1 MFDILNTTKRIL
13 PDYPY
18 EDILKEIHGEAYE
31 LSMVVCGTALMKKIN
46 RKTRGKDYST
56 DVLSFPLSDRS
67 GELFIC
73 PETCD
78 KKRIEHELSLDRYIG
93 MVFVHGLVHLKGFDH
108 GDTMEKLEAS
118 YRARF
123 GIRS

>member
-1 MFDILNTTKRIL
+1 MLDILNTTKRIL
-13 PDYPY
+13 PNYPY

-31 LSMVVCGTALMKKIN
+31 LSMVVCGTTLMKKIN
-46 RKTRGKDYST
+46 RETRGKDHST
-56 DVLSFPLSDRS
+56 DVLSFPLSDQS

-93 MVFVHGLVHLKGFDH
+93 MVFVHGLVHLKGLDH
-108 GDTMEKLEAS
+108 GATMDSLELR
-118 YRARF
+118 YRTKF
-123 GIRS
+123 GL